1 MPVLLLTRKVQ
12 AAKTACMDL
21 EPFIRRLHDTPHRFV
36 LAATGGGSAAFSHLL
51 TVPGASRTV
60 LEATVPYAS
69 AALVE
74 WLGAR
79 PESFCSLRTA
89 RLMAMAGYRRGL
101 RLAEAEPL
109 LADAPVAADSPVAGV
124 GCTCSLASDRKKR
137 GPHRAHL
144 AVQTAQFTETQSLDL
159 VKDQRTRK
167 AEEELVARWML
178 NVVAEV
184 SGIEE
189 RLELGLLPGERIEV
203 VRTNARPA
211 WQGLL
216 SGAVSAVW
224 HRGTESGPLD
234 ARPRAMRGLF
244 PGAFN
249 PRHEGHDGMHEVA
262 ERLLAGPV
270 DCELSVTNVDKPSL
284 DFTEMAARLALFSA
298 DHVVWL
304 TRAPTFV
311 EKSRLFPG
319 VTFVVGADTIT
330 RIGEPRYYGGDPAA
344 RDRAIAEIAGAGCRF
359 LVFGRQTEQR
369 FETLDALVLPAALR
383 SLCTGVAEAD
393 FREDISSTELRRR
406 DA

>member
-1 MPVLLLTRKVQ
+1 MPAFLLTRKPQ
-12 AAKTACMDL
+12 AAKTAGMDL
-21 EPFIRRLHDTPHRFV
+21 ELFIRRLHDTPQRFV
-36 LAATGGGSAAFSHLL
+36 LSATGGGSAAFSHLL

-79 PESFCSLRTA
+79 PESFCSPGTA
-89 RLMAMAGYRRGL
+89 RLMAMASYRRGV
-101 RLAEAEPL
+101 RLAKAEQL
-109 LADAPVAADSPVAGV
+109 PVDVPVAGV
-124 GCTCSLASDRKKR
+124 GCTCSLASDRPKR

-144 AVQTAQFTETQSLDL
+144 AVQTAQFTLTQSLDL
-159 VKDQRTRK
+159 AKDQRTRK
-167 AEEELVARWML
+167 DEEELVARWML
-178 NVVAEV
+178 NLLAEV
-184 SGIEE
+184 SGMEE
-189 RLELGLLPGERIEV
+189 RLELGLLPGEQVEV
-203 VRTNARPA
+203 ERTNARPA

-216 SGAVSAVW
+216 SCAISAVW
-224 HRGTESGPLD
+224 HRGTRSGPLD
-234 ARPRAMRGLF
+234 ARPHAARGIF

-249 PRHEGHDGMHEVA
+249 PRHEGHVGMHQVA
-262 ERLLAGPV
+262 ERLLAGSV
-270 DCELSVTNVDKPSL
+270 DSELSVTNVDKPSL
-284 DFTEMAARLALFSA
+284 DFTEIAARLALFPA

-330 RIGEPRYYGGDPAA
+330 RIGEPRYYSGDTAA
-344 RDRAIAEIAGAGCRF
+344 RDRAIAEIAGNGCRF
-359 LVFGRQTEQR
+359 LVFGRQTAER
-369 FETLDALVLPAALR
+369 FETLDALELPAALR

-406 DA
+406 DP